1 MAQQLNNEGFDTG
14 SNYAFGDKLIQ
25 PSFPRSRFDLSHTVH
40 RDVIGEGIV
49 FPISVMEA
57 LPNSDYE
64 ISVQHLMRA
73 LPQVVPLLT
82 RQRLYLY
89 AFYSRSSDLWSGFQ
103 TFVRKGN
110 SGNVVK
116 TVPTINSFNSNATG
130 LSMSNPEMPS
140 TPVVVPGSLS
150 DYFGLLPVGFTG
162 TPDTLGIQCMP
173 FMMYTRIWRDYFLN
187 RNFFWCDDPNDSQFS
202 AKNLA
207 ILPEDD
213 SHFRLTDSGQIQSM
227 VDNGI
232 DTYFDVCGYFTY
244 GVDGAGTSADP
255 YVLVKSDGMTFKS
268 RSTTPSGFNSDV
280 FIVSPFYHD
289 YPADYFTS
297 ALPWAQR
304 GNTPTIDMSATA
316 TASLPALDID
326 SDLTKVAWS
335 GLTFS
340 RFSSDTAWTNSRIA
354 NSDNR
359 SPFWFRDPG
368 SEAGYTGEAAWP
380 IFDNWISDTTKQ
392 TVSGKTVAQDI
403 SLAVS
408 SGSIS
413 VEQLR
418 ELSISQTILEKM
430 ARTDGSYREFGL
442 TFFGEISKSA
452 VDYRPTFIGGSYSP
466 IIYSEVIQQSETTST
481 SPLGAYAGHGF
492 SSSAQSGNNG
502 YLGRF
507 HSDDY
512 GFIMILG
519 CVMPDV
525 EYSQGLSKMW
535 TRVNQE
541 EYFLPE
547 RSMLGMQPITNK
559 ELYVQ
564 ASTVVDTDGQPVNN
578 GLWAWQDIF
587 DEFRYRENRIGGKL
601 SDKSNESFYPWTQS
615 RYFSSLPNWGADFAR
630 ASDVRRTQLA
640 ATNESEFVAT
650 FDISCRA
657 VLPLPYQ
664 ARPASIINGQV
675 G

>member
-14 SNYAFGDKLIQ
+14 SNYAFGDKLIA
-25 PSFPRSRFDLSHTVH
+25 PNFPRSRFDLSHTVY
-40 RDVIGEGIV
+40 RDVVGEGLV
-49 FPISVMEA
+49 FPISVLEA

-64 ISVQHLMRA
+64 ISCQHLIRV

-103 TFVRKGN
+103 TFIRKGN

-116 TVPTINSFNSNATG
+116 QVPILNGSLNFDSTG
-130 LSMSNPEMPS
+130 LVISNPS
-140 TPVVVPGSLS
+140 HLSSGVDAGSLA
-150 DYFGLLPVGFTG
+150 DFFGQLPVGFVTANFKFLNLQAL
-162 TPDTLGIQCMP
+162 PY
-173 FMMYTRIWRDYFLN
+173 MMYTRIWRDYFLN
-187 RNFFWCDDPNDSQFS
+187 RNFFWCDDSNDTQYSV
-202 AKNLA
+202 KNLA
-207 ILPEDD
+207 VLPEDD
-213 SHFRLTDSGQIQSM
+213 SHFRLNDLGQIQSM
-227 VDNGI
+227 VDNNI
-232 DTYFDVCGYFTY
+232 DTYFDVNGAFTY
-244 GVDGAGTSADP
+244 GIAGTGTSADP
-255 YVLVKSDGMTFKS
+255 YVLKKSEGMTFQT
-268 RSTTPSGFNSDV
+268 RSFVSSGLNETV
-280 FIVSPFYHD
+280 FVVSPFYHD

-304 GNTPTIDMSATA
+304 GNTPT
-316 TASLPALDID
+316 LDVNI
-326 SDLTKVAWS
+326 
-335 GLTFS
+335 
-340 RFSSDTAWTNSRIA
+340 
-354 NSDNR
+354 
-359 SPFWFRDPG
+359 RDDDF
-368 SEAGYTGEAAWP
+368 YNL
-380 IFDNWISDTTKQ
+380 FSDTTSTSATYPLHFTFGLVEPNTISGASGAGYLGTWRALVGADSGNSETNFTNQATLGNNIFKDWLTKNLSSQ
-392 TVSGKTVAQDI
+392 TIT
-403 SLAVS
+403 
-408 SGSIS
+408 

-442 TFFGEISKSA
+442 TFFGEVSKAA
-452 VDYRPTFIGGSYSP
+452 VDYRPLFIGGSYSP
-466 IIYSEVIQQSETTST
+466 IIYSEVIQQSESTST

-492 SSSAQSGNNG
+492 SSSAQSASNG

-519 CVMPDV
+519 CIMPDV

-547 RSMLGMQPITNK
+547 RAMLGMQPIYNK
-559 ELYVQ
+559 ELYLQ
-564 ASTVVDTDGQPVNN
+564 ATTVLDSDNQQVNN

-587 DEFRYRENRIGGKL
+587 DEYRYRENRVGGKL
-601 SDKSNESFYPWTQS
+601 SDPSNESFYPWTQS
-615 RYFSSLPNWGADFAR
+615 RHFDSLPNWGQDFAR

-640 ATNESEFVAT
+640 SYNESEFVCT
-650 FDISCRA
+650 FDIGIRA
-657 VLPLPYQ
+657 VQPLPYQ
-664 ARPASIINGQV
+664 ARPASLINGQV

>member
-14 SNYAFGDKLIQ
+14 SNYAFGDKLIA

-40 RDVIGEGIV
+40 RDVVGEGIV
-49 FPISVMEA
+49 FPISVLEA

-64 ISVQHLMRA
+64 ISVQHLIRV

-116 TVPTINSFNSNATG
+116 QVPVLSSSNVNGSGLLDFFNNSSSAN
-130 LSMSNPEMPS
+130 
-140 TPVVVPGSLS
+140 VVGSLS
-150 DYFGLLPVGFTG
+150 DFMGILPVGYGSGVSTVS
-162 TPDTLGIQCMP
+162 LGVQCLP

-187 RNFFWCDDPNDSQFS
+187 RNFFWCDDPSDTNFS
-202 AKNLA
+202 VKNLA

-213 SHFRLTDSGQIQSM
+213 SRFRLNDSGQIESM
-227 VDNGI
+227 LDNDI
-232 DTYFDVCGYFTY
+232 DTYFDCWGHFTY
-244 GVDGAGTSADP
+244 SVSGSGSSEDPFVLNPSKGMQFFTRASGASG
-255 YVLVKSDGMTFKS
+255 L
-268 RSTTPSGFNSDV
+268 STV
-280 FIVSPFYHD
+280 FVVSPFYHD

-304 GNTPTIDMSATA
+304 GNTPSLSVNVRDDDFFPLFSDLKAQSSGSSLSFSTSLRSSSFSYNSVDGASAVGSGGFTFRFYNA
-316 TASLPALDID
+316 PDFVDSSYSQ
-326 SDLTKVAWS
+326 SDLTSNAVVS
-335 GLTFS
+335 
-340 RFSSDTAWTNSRIA
+340 NSVVKDWLQSNLSA
-354 NSDNR
+354 
-359 SPFWFRDPG
+359 
-368 SEAGYTGEAAWP
+368 
-380 IFDNWISDTTKQ
+380 Q
-392 TVSGKTVAQDI
+392 TIT
-403 SLAVS
+403 
-408 SGSIS
+408 

-442 TFFGEISKSA
+442 TFFGEVSKAA

-466 IIYSEVIQQSETTST
+466 IIYSEVIQQSESTST

-492 SSSAQSGNNG
+492 SSSAQSASNG

-512 GFIMILG
+512 GFIMVLG
-519 CVMPDV
+519 CIMPDV

-547 RSMLGMQPITNK
+547 RAMLGMQPIYNR
-559 ELYVQ
+559 ELYLQNYDVL
-564 ASTVVDTDGQPVNN
+564 DGDGQPVNN

-587 DEFRYRENRIGGKL
+587 DEYRYRENRIGGKL
-601 SDKSNESFYPWTQS
+601 SDKSSKSFFPWTQS
-615 RYFSSLPNWGADFAR
+615 RYFSTLPNWGQDFAR

-640 ATNESEFVAT
+640 ATNESEFVCT
-650 FDISCRA
+650 FDIGVRA
-657 VLPLPYQ
+657 VQPLPYQ
-664 ARPASIINGQV
+664 ARPASLINGQV